1 MIPSTGPDLI
11 VLFSAL
17 ADRRRRSSE
26 AAALAKRLGALD
38 FLILLPDPDLGI
50 LRPAPGFRQTLPGG
64 STWTELL
71 ARCKSGEEFHATVA
85 YPDARRLAPADV
97 FVAPDGP
104 VLMLIGGQPVVR
116 ASEIADAAETILAL
130 LQSEVREEAA
140 SASAKS
146 SGDATRRATALAS
159 SLDRARADLASN
171 ALALRA
177 ALSDAARLNDELR
190 LLNAEL
196 EARVSEEVAERMKAE
211 AALRQTQKM
220 EAIGQLTGGVAHDFN
235 NLLTVVMGGLEAI
248 QKHVAL
254 IKPCDP
260 AQRIERAASLSMQG
274 AQKAATLTKRL
285 LAFARRQPLDPKPI
299 DAGQLVT
306 GLADLLQRTLGE
318 TVRLETV
325 NGAGLWLTQADPGE
339 LENTLMNL
347 AINARDA
354 MPDGGRLTIETS
366 NAYLDDAY
374 VEAITEPVSAGQ
386 YVLIA
391 VSDTGSGIPEDVLAQ
406 VFEPFFTTK
415 EVGKGTG
422 LGLSQ
427 AYGFVRQSSGNI
439 KIYSEPGEGTTV
451 KIYLPRLASA
461 QTPELLNR
469 SSEPER
475 VHGGSE
481 TILVVEDHD
490 DLRAFSVG
498 VLTDLG
504 YRVLSASSGSEAI
517 NLVKDEPIDLLFT
530 DVVLPDGMNGR
541 RVADAVATIR
551 PRAKVLFTTGYTANA
566 IVHNGRL
573 DAGVQLIS
581 KPFSASAL
589 GLRVRKLLDQTSD
602 P

>member
-1 MIPSTGPDLI
+1 MTLQTGHDLTI
-11 VLFSAL
+11 LLSAL
-17 ADRRRRSSE
+17 ADKGSRSTE
-26 AAALAKRLGALD
+26 AAALAQRLGALD
-38 FLILLPDPDLGI
+38 FLILLPDPELGI

-64 STWTELL
+64 ATWVELL
-71 ARCKSGEEFHATVA
+71 ARCASGGQFQASVA
-85 YPDARRLAPADV
+85 YPDTRCLSPVDV
-97 FVAPDGP
+97 FVADDGP
-104 VLMLIGGQPVVR
+104 VWMLIGGQPRVR
-116 ASEIADAAETILAL
+116 ASELADAADTMLAL
-130 LQSEVREEAA
+130 LRSEVREETA
-140 SASAKS
+140 SASAQS
-146 SGDATRRATALAS
+146 SGDATRRATALAA
-159 SLDRARADLASN
+159 SLDRARADLANN
-171 ALALRA
+171 ALALRE

-190 LLNAEL
+190 VLNDTLEL
-196 EARVSEEVAERMKAE
+196 RVRDEIAERMKAE

-254 IKPCDP
+254 IGPSGP

-306 GLADLLQRTLGE
+306 GLADMLQRVLGE

-339 LENTLMNL
+339 LENALMNL

-366 NAYLDDAY
+366 NAFLDHDY

-415 EVGKGTG
+415 DVGKGTG

-427 AYGFVRQSSGNI
+427 VYGFVRQSSGHI
-439 KIYSEPGEGTTV
+439 SIYSELGEGTSV
-451 KIYLPRLASA
+451 KIYLPRLDSA
-461 QTPELLNR
+461 QTLDPLSLR
-469 SSEPER
+469 SEPESI
-475 VHGGSE
+475 HGGSE

-490 DLRAFSVG
+490 DLRVFSVG
-498 VLTDLG
+498 VLSDLG
-504 YRVLSASSGSEAI
+504 YRVLSASSGREAI
-517 NLVKDEPIDLLFT
+517 NLVKNEPIDLLFT

-541 RVADAVATIR
+541 SVADAIAANQ
-551 PRAKVLFTTGYTANA
+551 PRVKVLFTTGYTANA

-589 GLRVRKLLDQTSD
+589 GLRVRKLLDQT
-602 P
+602 